1 MATAGTDLVKVSLDL
16 VDEKG
21 QPITTRTEIVITEE
35 VPPSPHVYCAEG
47 KAGEVTHFSF
57 ELQPGIYSVQ
67 VQAEGYQ
74 VYNQLIS
81 LSHDQ
86 EETTYEFVL
95 SLEDPSGEKGEGDA
109 KLLAGRFTWFA
120 EQRTYPGKEFPSDGR
135 EKAIKQ
141 KRHMDDPDVT
151 NAKLKIEHIKNPLP
165 NSSFGSIE
173 RYVRVYAQD
182 QERPF
187 QRAILKIPYADED
200 LGWVDAASLRVF
212 EVNAQAYEFNLIEES
227 DVNTQRHYAFA
238 YIEKPG
244 IYGVIGL
251 PKDPGVLKTLRIFYE
266 LQPQILDEQRRGVR
280 TLHDQICQLIL
291 CQSVIKVADTGEHSP
306 PVLPGRIEADPCS
319 FCKSITIPDNG
330 LPECRLLSGSFGPI
344 VVPGCNWI
352 SVGPRNVNGRIRA
365 LAMHPTDGNTVYV
378 GSANGGVWITHDLGL
393 SWKPLMHDEDALE
406 IGALA
411 VHLTNPANP
420 AGPVTVYAG
429 TGEPT
434 SLPGYKGIGV
444 LKSTANGDPGTWNAT
459 GALPAPG
466 NDRFSAILIDPTSV
480 TSNPATTVVYA
491 GGPGGLYKSTN
502 GGNTWTLMLSKNISG
517 LAMDP
522 TNSTILYAAVA
533 LEGIYKFDPT
543 TSTWNTF
550 NTGFAASFP
559 QLILIAIGQSVPHT
573 IYAKLDDTVY
583 VYNMA
588 TASWQSLGAHGGTTY
603 GYWNNVLGVDPVDS
617 NIVFA
622 GGIDMERSA
631 NGGTTWQ
638 PAGSLHSDQHSLVFD
653 STNHLNVFVG
663 DDGGIFQGVYPSATS
678 AGTWTKVSDG
688 LVLTQFNQVGMSSAG
703 PDIFGGGTQD
713 NGTNRTVGGLTWDP
727 ILDCDGGD
735 LIIDP
740 ANPYIL
746 YAQTV
751 CGGPTAFNKS
761 TDGGATWSPASSGF
775 PGGPWVTPIALDP
788 NSLPEPNRVLFAG
801 GNSRVYRTT
810 NSAGIWSPSSPN
822 LGGSILTIAIAPA
835 SSAIVYAG
843 TSAGNVWRSSDNGA
857 TMANWK
863 NIKVGTIAGSVTLPS
878 RSIVHIAVDPTN
890 PDLVY
895 LAFSGFGNVTPTTP
909 GHVFRGMSTNGWTTW
924 KWEDISS
931 NLPDIPANA
940 IAVDLTSPNTL
951 YIGTD
956 IGVFRTTDGGLSW
969 SDYGAGL
976 PNVVISDLALNSTGD
991 VLRAATYGY
1000 GMFELRLA
1008 SVCPT
1013 VDVYMRDNK
1022 LDTGETFPS
1031 PSGVVDPTVLGSFV
1045 YWWQSTDIKI
1055 DAFPYGP
1062 ILLDG
1067 VEFDLTT
1074 SEDVV
1079 RNDPAHPNPN
1089 RLYVQVHNHGP
1100 LPAHNV
1106 KVKVLWADAS
1116 AGLPPLPADFWASYP
1131 NDWSASSAWN
1141 TVDVAVPY
1149 QVIPELLPETPK
1161 ILRWDWVVPV
1171 TATEHTCM
1179 LAVISADEDPV
1190 VHSDANPNDHLV
1202 WVIVPNDKHA
1212 TLRNL
1217 HVITAA
1223 APFEPIPLKTT
1234 LDFHNPFQYPQFFDI
1249 VIDERSLPKG
1259 SKLNLL
1265 LPKGQTELPTIHG
1278 QTRGVKVGD
1287 ITANE
1292 PWSHLIEDS
1301 HSGELQHHFHIE
1313 VDKEDDDNEVD
1324 DDCRKLK
1331 LVRIPHIFIPANGKL
1346 RAALIVSPP
1355 SKAKPGSKYQFTI
1368 MQNVGDTVL
1377 GGSTYEVRIP
1387 PAEVGI
1393 HECSK

>member
-1 MATAGTDLVKVSLDL
+1 MATARTDLVKVALDL
-16 VDEKG
+16 KDQKG
-21 QPITTRTEIVITEE
+21 QSITTRTEIVITEE
-35 VPPSPHVYCAEG
+35 VSPSPHVSCAEG

-57 ELQPGIYSVQ
+57 ELQPGIYAAL

-74 VYNQLIS
+74 VYNQMIS
-81 LSHDQ
+81 LSPDQ
-86 EETTYEFVL
+86 EEATYEFML

-109 KLLAGRFTWFA
+109 KLLAGRFAWFA

-135 EKAIKQ
+135 EKALKQ
-141 KRHMDDPDVT
+141 KQHMDDPDVT

-173 RYVRVYAQD
+173 RYVRVDAQD
-182 QERPF
+182 EEHPF

-212 EVNAQAYEFNLIEES
+212 EVDAQARAFNLIEES
-227 DVNTQRHYAFA
+227 GVNRQRNYAFA

-251 PKDPGVLKTLRIFYE
+251 PKDPAILGTLRIFCE
-266 LQPQILDEQRRGVR
+266 LQAQLLDEQHRGVR

-291 CQSVIKVADTGEHSP
+291 CQPVIEIAEAVKHSLL
-306 PVLPGRIEADPCS
+306 VLPGRIEGDSCS
-319 FCKSITIPDNG
+319 FCTSITTPDSG
-330 LPECRLLSGSFGPI
+330 LPECRLLSEPPGPV

-378 GSANGGVWITHDLGL
+378 GSANGGVWVTHDSGL
-393 SWKPLMHDEDALE
+393 SWKPLMHDEGALE

-411 VHLTNPANP
+411 VHLTDPANP

-434 SLPGYKGIGV
+434 YWPGYKGIGV

-466 NDRFSAILIDPTSV
+466 NDRFSVILIDPTSV

-491 GGPGGLYKSTN
+491 GGPRGLYKSAN
-502 GGNTWTLMLSKNISG
+502 GGNTWALMLGKNITG
-517 LAMDP
+517 LATDP
-522 TNSTILYAAVA
+522 TNPTILYAAVA
-533 LEGIYKFDPT
+533 YEGIYKFNPT
-543 TSTWNTF
+543 TSMWNTF
-550 NTGFAASFP
+550 NTGLAASFP
-559 QLILIAIGQSVPHT
+559 LLISIAIGQSAPHT
-573 IYAKLDDTVY
+573 MYAKLDQTVY
-583 VYNMA
+583 VYNTA
-588 TASWQSLGAHGGTTY
+588 SASWQSLGAHGGITY

-622 GGIDMERSA
+622 GGIVMERSA

-638 PAGSLHSDQHSLVFD
+638 STGSLHYDQHALVFD
-653 STNHLNVFVG
+653 STNHSNVFVG
-663 DDGGIFQGVYPSATS
+663 DDGGIFQGVYPTATS

-713 NGTNRTVGGLTWDP
+713 NGTIRTVGGLTWDP
-727 ILDCDGGD
+727 ILGADGGD
-735 LIIDP
+735 LVIDP

-746 YAQTV
+746 YAEV
-751 CGGPTAFNKS
+751 ENGGIQKS
-761 TDGGATWSPASSGF
+761 IDGGASFTTASSGF
-775 PGGPWVTPIALDP
+775 PGGPWVTPIVLDP

-801 GNSRVYRTT
+801 GNSQVYRTT

-822 LGGSILTIAIAPA
+822 IGGSILTIAIAPA

-843 TSAGNVWRSSDNGA
+843 TSWGKVWRSSDSGA

-863 NIKVGTIAGSVTLPS
+863 NITIGTITGSKTLPT
-878 RSIVHIAVDPTN
+878 RGIAHLAVHPADP
-890 PDLVY
+890 DIVY
-895 LAFSGFGNVTPTTP
+895 LAFSGFGSATPTTP
-909 GHVFRGMSTNGWTTW
+909 GHVFRGTSTDGWITW

-940 IAVDLTSPNTL
+940 VAIDLTSPNII

-956 IGVFRTTDGGLSW
+956 IGVFWTADGGLSW
-969 SDYGAGL
+969 SDFGAGL
-976 PNVVISDLALNSTGD
+976 PNVVISDLALNATGD

-1000 GMFELRLA
+1000 GMFERRLA
-1008 SVCPT
+1008 LVCPD

-1031 PSGVVDPTVLGSFV
+1031 PSGVDPTTLGSYV
-1045 YWWQSTDIKI
+1045 WWWQSADIKI
-1055 DAFPYGP
+1055 DSHPYGP
-1062 ILLDG
+1062 VLLDG

-1074 SEDVV
+1074 SKDVV
-1079 RNDPAHPNPN
+1079 RNDWLLFPYAN
-1089 RLYVQVHNHGP
+1089 RLYVQVHNRGP
-1100 LPAHNV
+1100 RPAHNV
-1106 KVKVLWADAS
+1106 RVKVLWADAS
-1116 AGLPPLPADFWASYP
+1116 AALPPLPDDFWTSYP

-1141 TVDVAVPY
+1141 TVDAAVPF

-1161 ILRWDWVVPV
+1161 ILLWYWVVPF
-1171 TATEHTCM
+1171 TAADHVWM

-1190 VHSDANPNDHLV
+1190 AHSDANPNDHLV

-1212 TLRNL
+1212 TLRHL
-1217 HVITAA
+1217 HVIY
-1223 APFEPIPLKTT
+1223 PPPPIHIPLKTT
-1234 LDFHNPFQYPQFFDI
+1234 LDFYNPFRYPQFFDI
-1249 VIDERSLPKG
+1249 IIDDRSLPEG
-1259 SKLNLL
+1259 SKLSLL
-1265 LPKGQTELPTIHG
+1265 LPKVQTELPTIHG
-1278 QTRGVKVGD
+1278 HPKG
-1287 ITANE
+1287 ITVSGITGQE
-1292 PWSHLIEDS
+1292 PWRNLVEDS
-1301 HSGELQHHFHIE
+1301 LAGELRDGFHIA
-1313 VDKEDDDNEVD
+1313 VDKEHNDDDDE
-1324 DDCRKLK
+1324 DCRKLK
-1331 LVRIPHIFIPANGKL
+1331 LVRIPHLFIPANGKL
-1346 RAALIVSPP
+1346 RATLIISPP
-1355 SKAKPGSKYQFTI
+1355 PQARPGSKYEFTI
-1368 MQNVGDTVL
+1368 MQNIGDTVI
-1377 GGSTYEVRIP
+1377 GGSTFEVRIP
-1387 PAEVGI
+1387 AAEVGI
-1393 HECSK
+1393 HECSKQ